1 MYSVVFL
8 TCLTFFWFQAST
20 VSAHPKCNICI
31 KNMATTHTNTPL
43 LSFPSV
49 PVCPHA
55 GGVGL
60 CELVQHLILF
70 DYICVS
76 GSLSNRY
83 EQDLFL
89 SPVKEL
95 STEAD
100 WQIIISIFFFSSS
113 RMCEYVDHLHEHFT
127 SPVLIRDAHYVP
139 PKVR

>member
-1 MYSVVFL
+1 M
-8 TCLTFFWFQAST
+8 
-20 VSAHPKCNICI
+20 
-31 KNMATTHTNTPL
+31 
-43 LSFPSV
+43 

-76 GSLSNRY
+76 GSLSSRY
-83 EQDLFL
+83 EQDLVL
-89 SPVKEL
+89 SPLEAL
-95 STEAD
+95 DCTLISTLQSAPV
-100 WQIIISIFFFSSS
+100 WFFFPLCS

-127 SPVLIRDAHYVP
+127 SPVVIHDAHYVP